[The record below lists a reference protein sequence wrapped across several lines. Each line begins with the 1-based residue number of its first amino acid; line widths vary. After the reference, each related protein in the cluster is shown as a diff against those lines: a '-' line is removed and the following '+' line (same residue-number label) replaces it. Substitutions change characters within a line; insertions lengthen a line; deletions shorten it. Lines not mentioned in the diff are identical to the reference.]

1 MVSQFIYFVIKLLFT
16 YLSNVI
22 QIIFLQSPPYSMCS
36 YLSPKQCTS
45 AENTLLTINSMQ
57 KKLLPIDKISDNN
70 ELPRL

>member
-1 MVSQFIYFVIKLLFT
+1 M
-16 YLSNVI
+16 LSR
-22 QIIFLQSPPYSMCS
+22 LYSFKAHPTVYMCS

-45 AENTLLTINSMQ
+45 AENTLLKINSMQ